1 MQLLRPQKQDY
12 AAALAELASLRKP
25 IDLFFESTMVMDED
39 QALRENRLR
48 LLNGFVAVFANVA
61 DFALLSKVK

>member
-1 MQLLRPQKQDY
+1 M
-12 AAALAELASLRKP
+12 RKP
-25 IDLFFESTMVMDED
+25 IDLFFENTMVMDEY

-48 LLNGFVAVFANVA
+48 LLNSFVAVFANVA